1 MKITDELPI
10 LLGSSAAGCRDIR
23 FGRMTKDIDML
34 CSYNMFK
41 EIISSAKFD
50 KVYPASKGKKYIA
63 IGKSHII
70 EAELTWEG
78 SNAAML
84 GDLIRTDPNSII
96 DCRCIIP
103 SIDVLLML
111 KESHK
116 YLKNSP
122 HFLKTM
128 NDIKILKEAGAK
140 FDPRYAEW
148 YKIREKETYDYSHPD
163 LTVDKDNF
171 FNKNESFYVYDHD
184 TIHEAIKFLD
194 KPMYTKFI
202 ADGEQV
208 KCSKDK
214 FDELSETEKMMA
226 VLEESYVLALE
237 RSLIPSDFESTEKF
251 AFETAL
257 MKVCTSITSGWFREY
272 AWNNYYHVVELHQ
285 SLKHNYVGLFKT
297 ALADGKILPFKKD

>member
-1 MKITDELPI
+1 MINDELPI
-10 LLGSSAAGCRDIR
+10 VIGSHAAGCRGVKPERLSKDADI
-23 FGRMTKDIDML
+23 I
-34 CSYNMFK
+34 CSYNLFK
-41 EIISSAKFD
+41 EIISLD
-50 KVYPASKGKKYIA
+50 KYEKIYPASRGKKYIA
-63 IGKSHII
+63 IGRTDII

-78 SNAAML
+78 SSAAML
-84 GDLIRTDPNSII
+84 AELIRSDPNTIVH
-96 DCRCIIP
+96 RGWIIP

-128 NDIKILKEAGAK
+128 NDIIALRKAGAK

-148 YKIREKETYDYSHPD
+148 YEIREKETYDYSHPD

-184 TIHEAIKFLD
+184 TIHEAIKFSD
-194 KPMYTKFI
+194 VPMYTKFI

-214 FDELSETEKMMA
+214 FDKLTETEKMMA

-237 RSLIPSDFESTEKF
+237 RSLIPSDFKSTEKF

-272 AWNNYYHVVELHQ
+272 AWENYYHVVGLHE
-285 SLKHNYVGLFKT
+285 SLKHDFVGLFKK
-297 ALADGKILPFKKD
+297 ALADGKILPFNKD